1 MKKNLISASLAL
13 IMTLMLV
20 TVATAEESKANPYK
34 TFEEQFGYSIG
45 VEVGATLKSN
55 AMELDLDALLKGVTD
70 GFKGNDTVMTKE
82 EIDAVKATAM
92 EKIRAQAQAKRIKDI
107 AGNLE
112 KSEKFLLENKT
123 KKGVTTTET
132 GLQYIVITKGTGAI
146 PTATDKVKV
155 HYTGTLID
163 GTVFDS
169 SYKRNAPATFQVG
182 GVIKG
187 WVEGL
192 QKMKTGAKWKFF
204 VPPALAYGERGA
216 GQAIGPNEALIFE
229 VELLEILPEAK
240 ADAEKM
246 E

>member
-13 IMTLMLV
+13 IITLMLA
-20 TVATAEESKANPYK
+20 TVATAEESKTNPYK
-34 TFEEQFGYSIG
+34 TFDEQFGYSIG

-55 AMELDLDALLKGVTD
+55 SMELDLDALLKGVTD
-70 GFKGNDTVMTKE
+70 GFEGNETVMTKE
-82 EIDAVKATAM
+82 EIDAVKAKAM

-112 KSEKFLLENKT
+112 KSEKFLAENKT

-146 PTATDKVKV
+146 PTAADKVKV

-169 SYKRNAPATFQVG
+169 SYKRNTPATFQVG

-187 WVEGL
+187 WIEGL

-229 VELLEILPEAK
+229 VELLEILPA
-240 ADAEKM
+240 AEVEKT